1 VASRR
6 SDDTGEA
13 TTSGNVEA
21 MKITALETIR
31 LPGRPNLLLAQIH
44 TDSGLVGLGETS
56 RGAQA
61 VEAQLHELVAPYLLG
76 KDPLAIQQHSRQL
89 MNSYLGFAAASAEVR
104 AASVVDLALWDI
116 FGQSVGQP
124 IYQVLGGACRDRI
137 RAYNTC
143 AGYNY
148 NTRTVARRQIGAGD
162 RPEGPYDD
170 QIAFTQRADELA
182 HSLLSEGYTA
192 MKIWPFDPLAERA
205 GGSFLSRADLEL
217 GLEPFRKIRAAV
229 GDRIEVMAEFHSL
242 WNLQQAKQIAHAL
255 EEYRPYWSED
265 PIKMCD
271 VATLKAYAESTTI
284 PVCGSETLGGSA
296 PFRDLLQAQAA
307 DIVMLDVG
315 WCGGLTEAR
324 KIAALAESYQRP
336 VAPHDCNGPVVWVA
350 SIHLMM
356 HIPNALVMEAVR
368 AYYSTWY
375 GDLITEVPRVEDGTI
390 YPLTGPGLGTRLLP
404 DLLRQEGVQVRRS
417 GLTSV

>member
-1 VASRR
+1 
-6 SDDTGEA
+6 
-13 TTSGNVEA
+13 

-31 LPGRPNLLLAQIH
+31 LPDRPNLLLAQVH
-44 TDSGLVGLGETS
+44 TDEGLIGLGETA
-56 RGAQA
+56 RGAAA
-61 VEAQLHELVAPYLLG
+61 VEAQLHELVAPAVLG
-76 KDPLAIQQHSRQL
+76 RDPLAIALHNRNL
-89 MNSYLGFAAASAEVR
+89 MASYLGFASSGVEVR
-104 AASVVDLALWDI
+104 AASVLDIALWDI
-116 FGQSVGQP
+116 FGQATGQP

-148 NTRTVARRQIGAGD
+148 NTRTIARRQIGVQD

-170 QIAFTQRADELA
+170 QVAFTQRADELA
-182 HSLLSEGYTA
+182 QSLLAEGFTA
-192 MKIWPFDPLAERA
+192 MKIWPFDPLAERST
-205 GGSFLSRADLEL
+205 GSLLSREDLDS
-217 GLEPFRKIRAAV
+217 GLEPWRKIRRAV
-229 GDRIEVMAEFHSL
+229 GDRMEVMAEFHSL
-242 WNLQQAKQIAHAL
+242 WNLQQAKQIAAAL

-271 VATLKAYAESTTI
+271 VATLKEYARSTSI
-284 PVCGSETLGGSA
+284 PVCASETLGGSA

-315 WCGGLTEAR
+315 WCGGLTDAR
-324 KIAALAESYQRP
+324 KIAALAEAYQRP

-368 AYYSTWY
+368 AYYTTWY
-375 GDLITEVPRVEDGTI
+375 RDVITEVPKVEKGYI
-390 YPLTGPGLGTRLLP
+390 YPPAGPGLGTRLLP
-404 DLLRQEGVQVRRS
+404 DLPKREGVQVKRS
-417 GLTSV
+417 EVR